1 MSREQKRIEWLMHQ
15 YIKDIDNDKRIKIFN
30 ELKTYGNKG
39 IEAISELIKITG
51 SDDLI
56 VYGLGII
63 KNSNEYNFSKDI

>member
-63 KNSNEYNFSKDI
+63 KNSNDHNISKDI